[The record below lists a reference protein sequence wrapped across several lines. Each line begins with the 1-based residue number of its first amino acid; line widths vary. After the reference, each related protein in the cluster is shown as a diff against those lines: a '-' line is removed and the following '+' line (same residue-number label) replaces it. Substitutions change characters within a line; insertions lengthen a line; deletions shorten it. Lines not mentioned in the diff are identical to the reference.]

1 MDGLDGQ
8 LEKEILDLI
17 KITARTAE
25 LMQCNVVQDKPYT
38 ARDKLAI
45 IIW

>member
-8 LEKEILDLI
+8 LEKELPDLI
-17 KITARTAE
+17 EITARTAE
-25 LMQCNVVQDKPYT
+25 LMQCNVMQDETYT